1 MLDAKAAAGKV
12 VVGFDDPERRRGANG
27 RRARSLRISPR
38 AERGAPRTAAA
49 RGPPIVETMTTAP
62 PLTLNARHRLERPVR
77 ELMTPGVITIP
88 EDSSLRQ
95 AYRAMAEHRVN
106 SLLVLGARHGTPLG
120 WVTARG
126 LLAWLDRDPDLN
138 LVGKAV
144 TEQPIAVHPTAS
156 ARDALTALSRAGV
169 SQMMVTRGEDRL
181 PQGVVT
187 PADLVALAGG

>member
-12 VVGFDDPERRRGANG
+12 VVGFDDRERR
-27 RRARSLRISPR
+27 
-38 AERGAPRTAAA
+38 
-49 RGPPIVETMTTAP
+49 
-62 PLTLNARHRLERPVR
+62 
-77 ELMTPGVITIP
+77 LMTPGVITIP

-95 AYRAMAEHRVN
+95 AYRAMAEHHVN

-156 ARDALTALSRAGV
+156 ARDALTALSRAA
-169 SQMMVTRGEDRL
+169 SRS
-181 PQGVVT
+181 
-187 PADLVALAGG
+187 